1 MDNNNGQQET
11 AVLVAQALEDFRKG
25 MEYCE
30 QPSIRIGRRP
40 TQIIRFGMTGL
51 SILGLI
57 LFYLVFILTKDF
69 SEITGHMTAMSGY
82 MNSMEQEFASVAGL
96 NTDLHAIVEQ
106 IQYMNGNVAGM
117 ANSVQVMNN
126 QINNMNLTMGNMAE
140 NMHHLSKPMKAFP
153 I

>member
-1 MDNNNGQQET
+1 
-11 AVLVAQALEDFRKG
+11 
-25 MEYCE
+25 
-30 QPSIRIGRRP
+30 
-40 TQIIRFGMTGL
+40 
-51 SILGLI
+51 
-57 LFYLVFILTKDF
+57 
-69 SEITGHMTAMSGY
+69 